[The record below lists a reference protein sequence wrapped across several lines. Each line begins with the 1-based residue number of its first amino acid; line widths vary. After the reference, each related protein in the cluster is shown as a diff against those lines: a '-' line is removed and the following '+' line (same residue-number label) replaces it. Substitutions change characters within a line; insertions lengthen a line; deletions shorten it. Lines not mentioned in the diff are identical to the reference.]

1 MVTMDS
7 SCDSCR
13 LSCGAILIG
22 AAIFDSSWGGVGLHL
37 TAAVGWGKKEG
48 RAAGLQ

>member
-13 LSCGAILIG
+13 LSCGG
-22 AAIFDSSWGGVGLHL
+22 AAILTDSSWGGVGLHL